1 MRPLFSRR
9 GHWPLIV
16 LFALAL
22 ELTLVL
28 FTSFGWLPQFQP
40 SKKSLNRI
48 GLTSLGQ
55 NNTIEKSFSSSIE
68 SSSDLPGIV
77 VSQLELRGRAAE
89 SLASQSPDS
98 TSAPVSE
105 GSKDGQGDGQLS
117 LRSQIQA
124 QPVFQDF
131 ISNMTLVSRS
141 GRRVVNRGDIQKSWK
156 EDDISVSVHLSVD
169 RLSRLQLLMLSWDGP
184 VNAAIFVSDP
194 SLLSELEKFA
204 SKGVQSHKSQIQFLF
219 CIAKTS
225 RVKYPANIL
234 RNLALHLTTTSM
246 VFMLDIDLIPNK
258 GMYQYLKERRQSHL
272 VALTGTSF
280 NSSSLLP
287 RSERKKSVFTTV
299 AWEHTRKALDRLSG
313 LNDASATTKVWEEL
327 FPQNATSVKNMKKE
341 GLLRPILFE
350 EFFEGFS
357 CVDFD
362 RWERTIEDE
371 VASPSEDS
379 SISSGPYEIKYQ
391 WPCEP
396 YVIAATEDV
405 PDFDERFLYYGN
417 DKAQFLLGLHYEGY
431 SFRVIPAHFLV
442 HVPHREGEWKQQ
454 ERGENSLKIAVLTE
468 RFKFE
473 SGTKSGVNWR
483 VRIPFFVLRNEQ

>member
-1 MRPLFSRR
+1 
-9 GHWPLIV
+9 
-16 LFALAL
+16 
-22 ELTLVL
+22 
-28 FTSFGWLPQFQP
+28 
-40 SKKSLNRI
+40 
-48 GLTSLGQ
+48 
-55 NNTIEKSFSSSIE
+55 
-68 SSSDLPGIV
+68 
-77 VSQLELRGRAAE
+77 
-89 SLASQSPDS
+89 
-98 TSAPVSE
+98 
-105 GSKDGQGDGQLS
+105 
-117 LRSQIQA
+117 
-124 QPVFQDF
+124 
-131 ISNMTLVSRS
+131 
-141 GRRVVNRGDIQKSWK
+141 
-156 EDDISVSVHLSVD
+156 
-169 RLSRLQLLMLSWDGP
+169 
-184 VNAAIFVSDP
+184 
-194 SLLSELEKFA
+194 
-204 SKGVQSHKSQIQFLF
+204 
-219 CIAKTS
+219 
-225 RVKYPANIL
+225 
-234 RNLALHLTTTSM
+234 M

>member
-156 EDDISVSVHLSVD
+156 EDDIRYVRMGKAMSFWNSPALAF
-169 RLSRLQLLMLSWDGP
+169 LFTFQLTDCLDCSFLCYLGMGQLML
-184 VNAAIFVSDP
+184 
-194 SLLSELEKFA
+194 
-204 SKGVQSHKSQIQFLF
+204 QFL
-219 CIAKTS
+219 C
-225 RVKYPANIL
+225 RIL
-234 RNLALHLTTTSM
+234 
-246 VFMLDIDLIPNK
+246 
-258 GMYQYLKERRQSHL
+258 
-272 VALTGTSF
+272 
-280 NSSSLLP
+280 
-287 RSERKKSVFTTV
+287 
-299 AWEHTRKALDRLSG
+299 
-313 LNDASATTKVWEEL
+313 
-327 FPQNATSVKNMKKE
+327 
-341 GLLRPILFE
+341 
-350 EFFEGFS
+350 
-357 CVDFD
+357 
-362 RWERTIEDE
+362 
-371 VASPSEDS
+371 
-379 SISSGPYEIKYQ
+379 
-391 WPCEP
+391 
-396 YVIAATEDV
+396 
-405 PDFDERFLYYGN
+405 LY
-417 DKAQFLLGLHYEGY
+417 
-431 SFRVIPAHFLV
+431 
-442 HVPHREGEWKQQ
+442 
-454 ERGENSLKIAVLTE
+454 
-468 RFKFE
+468 
-473 SGTKSGVNWR
+473 
-483 VRIPFFVLRNEQ
+483 